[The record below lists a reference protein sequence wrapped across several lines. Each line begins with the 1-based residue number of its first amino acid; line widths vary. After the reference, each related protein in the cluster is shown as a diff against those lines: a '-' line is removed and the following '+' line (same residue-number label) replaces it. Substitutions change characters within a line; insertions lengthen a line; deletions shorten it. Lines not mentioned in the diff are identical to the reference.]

1 MMLGCNEPREN
12 IDPACFDREIMI
24 TAAER
29 NAAHLLHPKPSAFCA
44 IFESKLLQKN
54 HPMRNRVQ
62 MHVAAVSRQIVQQ
75 EHGAFSS
82 GKKMLQRQ
90 DLPAIA
96 QRVLREQPHF

>member
-1 MMLGCNEPREN
+1 MLGGNEPREN
-12 IDPACFDREIMI
+12 IDAPRSDREIMI

-29 NAAHLLHPKPSAFCA
+29 NATHLLHPQPSAFCA

-54 HPMRNRVQ
+54 YPMRNRVQ

-75 EHGAFSS
+75 EHGAVSS
-82 GKKMLQRQ
+82 RKEMLQRQ

-96 QRVLREQPHF
+96 QRVLRQQPHF